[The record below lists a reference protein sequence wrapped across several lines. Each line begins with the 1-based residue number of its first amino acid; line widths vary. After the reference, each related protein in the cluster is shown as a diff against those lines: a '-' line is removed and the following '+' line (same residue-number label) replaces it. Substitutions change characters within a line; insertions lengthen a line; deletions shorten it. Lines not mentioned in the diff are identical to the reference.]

1 MSVLLPTRLPF
12 SQGET
17 VSSDT
22 FNRLIR
28 VLELNLG
35 GVNFSISPH
44 FNATEISELQFA
56 TGAIIFNT
64 TNSIHQAFDGVQ
76 FRDLY
81 DHQTYPTGIS
91 VSTTVGA
98 VTVTTS

>member
-1 MSVLLPTRLPF
+1 MSVLLPTRLPLAR
-12 SQGET
+12 GEN
-17 VSSDT
+17 VSADT

-44 FNATEISELQFA
+44 FNATEITQLQFA
-56 TGAIIFNT
+56 TGAIIYNT
-64 TNSIHQAFDGVQ
+64 TLSIHQAFDGVQ

-81 DHQTYPTGIS
+81 DHQTYPTGQEMS
-91 VSTTVGA
+91 ATLGA
-98 VTVTTS
+98 VTVTTP